1 MKHARVVLHTHPAHV
16 VPGRSIM
23 LRDPLI
29 SASVCRTRGAWL
41 ASRSSQCAARI
52 AHRTARSLPLAS
64 HSSHHASHSSH
75 RAAHSLHRAARST
88 QLDHQPYYCVQ
99 PLFGILGFPSPAPA
113 QELFPVFF
121 ERYGFSSPE
130 PSSSGPLRASW
141 VLVPGCFGLDRCL
154 LLDHTQQYPAAAQTK
169 NGESDGVWERS
180 K

>member
-29 SASVCRTRGAWL
+29 SASVCRTRGARL

-64 HSSHHASHSSH
+64 HSSHLATHSS
-75 RAAHSLHRAARST
+75 RRAARST

-99 PLFGILGFPSPAPA
+99 PLLGSSGSRVLPPRRNSSLSFSSAMAFRPPSPPRVDLS
-113 QELFPVFF
+113 ELL
-121 ERYGFSSPE
+121 GFSSLAVSGWTAAYYSTT
-130 PSSSGPLRASW
+130 PS
-141 VLVPGCFGLDRCL
+141 D
-154 LLDHTQQYPAAAQTK
+154 TQPQHKPK
-169 NGESDGVWERS
+169 R
-180 K
+180 

>member
-23 LRDPLI
+23 LRDPLV
-29 SASVCRTRGAWL
+29 SASVCRTRGARL

-52 AHRTARSLPLAS
+52 AHRTARSLPL
-64 HSSHHASHSSH
+64 ASHSSH

-99 PLFGILGFPSPAPA
+99 PPFGILGFPSPAPA

-130 PSSSGPLRASW
+130 LSSSGHPKSFLGSRPWLFRVGPLLTTR
-141 VLVPGCFGLDRCL
+141 P
-154 LLDHTQQYPAAAQTK
+154 YPAIP
-169 NGESDGVWERS
+169 SRS
-180 K
+180 TNQKW